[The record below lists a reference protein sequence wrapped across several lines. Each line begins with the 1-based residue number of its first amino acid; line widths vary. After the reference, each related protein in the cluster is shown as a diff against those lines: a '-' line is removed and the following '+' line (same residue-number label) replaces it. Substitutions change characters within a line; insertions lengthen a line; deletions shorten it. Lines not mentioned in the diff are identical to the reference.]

1 KKLFTSFILI
11 LVIISNKIVG
21 IGLFSS
27 CFVVITLNEWFSNRK
42 NVRKTYESKL
52 LVQDENID
60 EANLDDGLFVVTI
73 PMIVNNNKCATSKII
88 ICLYPVRI
96 NYINLFNHEY
106 NIFHQLLSIS
116 NCTFKRIYESKTR
129 FRTKKQT
136 LLLLKGFVYL
146 V

>member
-1 KKLFTSFILI
+1 QWIL
-11 LVIISNKIVG
+11 
-21 IGLFSS
+21 
-27 CFVVITLNEWFSNRK
+27 NRK
-42 NVRKTYESKL
+42 KVIKTDESKL

-96 NYINLFNHEY
+96 NSINLFNHEY

-116 NCTFKRIYESKTR
+116 NCSFICIYERKTR
-129 FRTKKQT
+129 FRTKKTNPSITKRICLSCIICLAIYRYFFMQCYVNR
-136 LLLLKGFVYL
+136 FSNNYCHI
-146 V
+146 